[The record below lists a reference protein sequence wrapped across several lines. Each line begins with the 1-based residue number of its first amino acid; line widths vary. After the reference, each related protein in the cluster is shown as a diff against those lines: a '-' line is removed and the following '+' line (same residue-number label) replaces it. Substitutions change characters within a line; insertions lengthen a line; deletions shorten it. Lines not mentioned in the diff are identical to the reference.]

1 MGDKRPVND
10 VRLRERARECDI
22 QDWGAIRDTF

>member
-10 VRLRERARECDI
+10 VGLHERARECDI
-22 QDWGAIRDTF
+22 QDRGALRDTF